1 MLQINF
7 GESDYRVL
15 EGSERL
21 ISPITLQFGETQN
34 PFDLTLTPVTV
45 DTAESMGLGFFI
57 NAETIALGFRAT
69 AGSHQYKNNA
79 LPKLLS
85 R

>member
-1 MLQINF
+1 M
-7 GESDYRVL
+7 

-21 ISPITLQFGETQN
+21 NSRITLQFRENQN
-34 PFDLTLTPVTV
+34 PFNLTLTPVTV
-45 DTAESMGLGFFI
+45 DTAEAMGLGFFI
-57 NAETIALGFRAT
+57 NSETIALGSRAT
-69 AGSHQYKNNA
+69 AGSHQYKNKA

>member
-1 MLQINF
+1 M
-7 GESDYRVL
+7 

-21 ISPITLQFGETQN
+21 SSRITLQFRENQN
-34 PFDLTLTPVTV
+34 PFNLTLTPVTV
-45 DTAESMGLGFFI
+45 DTAEAMGLGFFI
-57 NAETIALGFRAT
+57 NSESIVLGSRAT